1 MRVASMKKDTGG
13 SSRPLPPL
21 RWAWPWVPP
30 ARTLRRGRGAHER
43 QPPQHPL
50 RHFGEPGGAPSDPP
64 NLAFALGVII
74 FLVISALGFALPL
87 PIGVVGHE
95 GSIVLV
101 CLNGLRLLA
110 HRDSLTKNQSV
121 EKM

>member
-1 MRVASMKKDTGG
+1 MTRAGPCHRCGG
-13 SSRPLPPL
+13 PGHGCR
-21 RWAWPWVPP
+21 RHG
-30 ARTLRRGRGAHER
+30 LRRGRGAHER
-43 QPPQHPL
+43 QPPQRPL

-64 NLAFALGVII
+64 DLAFALGVII
-74 FLVISALGFALPL
+74 FLAISALGFARPL

-95 GSIVLV
+95 GSTVLI

-110 HRDSLTKNQSV
+110 YRDSLTKNQSV